1 MEMQKTTECKTIRDP
16 RTPDFFHSLTESDIN
31 QIALKLGDEPNGRFK
46 NYLSS
51 NLISEF
57 IVFIT
62 NTNPE
67 MVKKFLRYKKRKIK
81 RNS

>member
-1 MEMQKTTECKTIRDP
+1 MDMQKTTECKIIRDP

-31 QIALKLGDEPNGRFK
+31 QIALKLSDEPNGRFK